1 MADKLNWIQR
11 EGNEL
16 YQMEQQKSHLQT
28 ERLQAKS
35 RVMKVCINNRAQMH
49 IIAAR
54 EEYESARKMMGK
66 QPSEKPLRVFSV
78 SANAFDLICS
88 GEQHE
93 VQKALENGFTNT
105 IETGIPALRDALMA
119 ITWGTRLSNARM
131 FNEEVENC
139 LAVMKTWSADN
150 APEYMM
156 AANKRA
162 IVESRMEAEIKKLE
176 EVCFIK
182 LVGENAP
189 DNLTGPITQAFKDLH
204 SKTPRE
210 VEKLIED
217 GIYKQF
223 DKTAQIARKNAF
235 KTVVYD
241 WTTVPWNTHRATNR
255 RLGMWTDYNGH
266 VYDWNEDL

>member
-1 MADKLNWIQR
+1 MADKLNWIQK

-16 YQMEQQKSHLQT
+16 YQMEQQKSYLQT

-49 IIAAR
+49 VIAAR

-93 VQKALENGFTNT
+93 VQKALENGFTNK

-119 ITWGTRLSNARM
+119 ITWGTRLSSARM
-131 FNEEVENC
+131 FNEEVEIC
-139 LAVMKTWSADN
+139 LAVMKTWSADS

-162 IVESRMEAEIKKLE
+162 LVESRMDAEIMKLE

-182 LVGENAP
+182 LEEKSAS
-189 DNLTGPITQAFKDLH
+189 DNLTGPITQAFKELH
-204 SKTPRE
+204 SKTPQK
-210 VEKLIED
+210 VKKLIED

-223 DKTAQIARKNAF
+223 DKTAQIARKNAY
-235 KTVVYD
+235 KTVIYD
-241 WTTVPWNTHRATNR
+241 WTTVAWNTHRAINRHGGMWKGSNR
-255 RLGMWTDYNGH
+255 R